1 MCVYIYIYK
10 WWVMFRTSSIALEE
24 TSPLPAMASGDYSQE
39 EIMGG
44 DIQFSS
50 SATPTNGN

>member
-1 MCVYIYIYK
+1 MCIYIYIYK
-10 WWVMFRTSSIALEE
+10 WWVMFSTSSIALEE
-24 TSPLPAMASGDYSQE
+24 TSPSPAMASGDYSQE

>member
-1 MCVYIYIYK
+1 
-10 WWVMFRTSSIALEE
+10 MFRTSSIALEE